1 MKGDTTM
8 AGKFVIIT
16 AKNGEF
22 TFNLKASN
30 GEVIMTASETYPNM
44 GACENGIASVKK
56 NSCAPI
62 EDQAR
67 DEKQPHPKFELYKDK
82 AGEFRFRLKA
92 GNGEIIGKSEGYK
105 AKASAKK
112 GIASI
117 AKNAPDAPIVVI
129 EPDAK

>member
-1 MKGDTTM
+1 M

-16 AKNGEF
+16 AKNGEY

-30 GEVIMTASETYPNM
+30 GEVILTASETYTTM
-44 GACENGIASVKK
+44 AACENGIASVKK
-56 NSCAPI
+56 NAGAPV
-62 EDQAR
+62 EDQTR
-67 DEKQPHPKFELYKDK
+67 NEKQPHPKYELYKDK
-82 AGEFRFRLKA
+82 ADEFRFRLKA
-92 GNGEIIGKSEGYK
+92 SNGQNIGKSEGYK

-129 EPDAK
+129 EPEAK

>member
-1 MKGDTTM
+1 M
-8 AGKFVIIT
+8 AGKFVIMT

-30 GEVIMTASETYPNM
+30 GEVILPASETYTSM
-44 GACENGIASVKK
+44 SACENGIASVKK
-56 NSCAPI
+56 NALAPI
-62 EDQAR
+62 EDQTREESQAN
-67 DEKQPHPKFELYKDK
+67 PKYELYQDK

-92 GNGEIIGKSEGYK
+92 GNAQIIGKSEGYK

-117 AKNAPDAPIVVI
+117 GKNAPDAPVIVL
-129 EPDAK
+129 E

>member
-1 MKGDTTM
+1 M

-30 GEVIMTASETYPNM
+30 GEVILTASETYTTM
-44 GACENGIASVKK
+44 TACENGIASVKK
-56 NSCAPI
+56 NSGVHV
-62 EDQAR
+62 EDQTR
-67 DEKQPHPKFELYKDK
+67 DEKQTHPKYELYKDK

-92 GNGEIIGKSEGYK
+92 SNGEIIGKSEGYK

-117 AKNAPDAPIVVI
+117 MKNAPEAPIVVI
-129 EPDAK
+129 EPEGK

>member
-1 MKGDTTM
+1 M

-30 GEVIMTASETYPNM
+30 GEVILTASETYTTM
-44 GACENGIASVKK
+44 SACENGIASVKNNSGVHIENQTRGESQK
-56 NSCAPI
+56 N
-62 EDQAR
+62 
-67 DEKQPHPKFELYKDK
+67 PKYELYKDK
-82 AGEFRFRLKA
+82 AGEFRFRLNA
-92 GNGEIIGKSEGYK
+92 ANGEIIGKSEGYK

-117 AKNAPDAPIVVI
+117 AKNTPDAPFVVI
-129 EPDAK
+129 EPEAK

>member
-1 MKGDTTM
+1 M

-30 GEVIMTASETYPNM
+30 GEIILAASETYPNQS
-44 GACENGIASVKK
+44 ACENGIASVKK
-56 NSCAPI
+56 NAASHI
-62 EDQAR
+62 EDQTR
-67 DEKQPHPKFELYKDK
+67 EEKLAHPKFELYKDK

-117 AKNAPDAPIVVI
+117 AKNAPDAPIVVQTT
-129 EPDAK
+129 EA

>member
-1 MKGDTTM
+1 M
-8 AGKFVIIT
+8 AGKFVITT

-30 GEVIMTASETYPNM
+30 GEVILTASETYTSM
-44 GACENGIASVKK
+44 SACENGINSVKK
-56 NSCAPI
+56 NALAHI
-62 EDQAR
+62 EDQTR
-67 DEKQPHPKFELYKDK
+67 EETQTNPKYELYQDK

-92 GNGEIIGKSEGYK
+92 GNGQNIGKSEGYK

-117 AKNAPDAPIVVI
+117 GKNAPDASVIVM
-129 EPDAK
+129 E

>member
-1 MKGDTTM
+1 M

-30 GEVIMTASETYPNM
+30 GEVVLTASETYPSQS
-44 GACENGIASVKK
+44 ACENGIESVKK
-56 NSCAPI
+56 NASAPI
-62 EDQAR
+62 EDQTR
-67 DEKQPHPKFELYKDK
+67 DEKQGFPKYELYKDK
-82 AGEFRFRLKA
+82 GGEFRFRLKA
-92 GNGEIIGKSEGYK
+92 GNGQIIGKSESYK

-117 AKNAPDAPIVVI
+117 VKNAPDAPTVVI
-129 EPDAK
+129 APEE

>member
-1 MKGDTTM
+1 M
-8 AGKFVIIT
+8 AGKFIIT
-16 AKNGEF
+16 KAKNGEF

-30 GEVIMTASETYPNM
+30 GEVILTASKTYTTM
-44 GACENGIASVKK
+44 GACENGINSVKK
-56 NSCAPI
+56 NALSNI
-62 EDQAR
+62 EDQTRNESAT
-67 DEKQPHPKFELYKDK
+67 HPKYELYQDK

-117 AKNAPDAPIVVI
+117 GKNAPEAAIVVI
-129 EPDAK
+129 DAD

>member
-1 MKGDTTM
+1 M

-30 GEVIMTASETYPNM
+30 GEVILAASETYTTKA
-44 GACENGIASVKK
+44 ACENGIASVKK
-56 NSCAPI
+56 NSSVHV
-62 EDQAR
+62 EDQTR
-67 DEKQPHPKFELYKDK
+67 DEKQTNPKYELYKDK

-92 GNGEIIGKSEGYK
+92 SNGEIIGKSEGYK

-117 AKNAPDAPIVVI
+117 AKNAPDAPVIVI
-129 EPDAK
+129 DPDEK

>member
-1 MKGDTTM
+1 M
-8 AGKFVIIT
+8 AGKFVITT

-30 GEVIMTASETYPNM
+30 GEVILTASETYTTLS
-44 GACENGIASVKK
+44 ACENGVASVKK
-56 NSCAPI
+56 NSGVHI
-62 EDQAR
+62 EDQTR
-67 DEKQPHPKFELYKDK
+67 GESQTHPKYELYKDK

-92 GNGEIIGKSEGYK
+92 SNGEIIGKSEGYK

-117 AKNAPDAPIVVI
+117 AKNAPEAPIVVI
-129 EPDAK
+129 EPEGK

>member
-1 MKGDTTM
+1 M

-30 GEVIMTASETYPNM
+30 GEVVLAASETYTTM
-44 GACENGIASVKK
+44 AACENGIASVKK
-56 NSCAPI
+56 NAGVQV
-62 EDQAR
+62 EDQTR
-67 DEKQPHPKFELYKDK
+67 EEKQTNPKYELYKDK

-92 GNGEIIGKSEGYK
+92 ANGEIIGKSEGYK

-117 AKNAPDAPIVVI
+117 AKNAPDAAIVVI
-129 EPDAK
+129 DPEKK